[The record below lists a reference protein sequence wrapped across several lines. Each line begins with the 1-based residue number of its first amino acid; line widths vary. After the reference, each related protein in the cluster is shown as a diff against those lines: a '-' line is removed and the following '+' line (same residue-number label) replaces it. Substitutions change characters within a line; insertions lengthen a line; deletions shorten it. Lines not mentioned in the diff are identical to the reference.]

1 MKTHLAAIALAATIA
16 QPAAAVT
23 FPSLTTIYVGSGA
36 ASFANDTATVLHC
49 SNVSGVSANL
59 RFQFLTAQGSVAG
72 VHTTTLA
79 HGQTYTL
86 ATKNTL
92 MFLET
97 FTFAPELV
105 LSEGVVNVESTN
117 SAVFCTAKVVTPI
130 VDGADGFTLPL
141 VRVNPHPGT
150 VE

>member
-1 MKTHLAAIALAATIA
+1 MKTYLAAVAFVAALA

-36 ASFANDTATVLHC
+36 TSFANDTATVVHC
-49 SNVSGVSANL
+49 SNVSGVSANV
-59 RFQFLTAQGSVAG
+59 RFQFLTAAGGVAG
-72 VHTTTLA
+72 VHTATLA

-86 ATKNTL
+86 ATKNVLIFT
-92 MFLET
+92 ES

-105 LSEGVVNVESTN
+105 LNEGVVNVEATN

-130 VDGADGFTLPL
+130 IDGADGFTMPL